1 MKNDKI
7 EQTAP
12 GVRRYEDYYSR
23 SVSVQGNDV
32 KCIADMFGTGV
43 FQEKDGILAL
53 EAEYALEN
61 SENAYLTP
69 DNNGRIYWS
78 HARAQTDGGTGL
90 SMMVFGPRYTWDNP
104 KDAPGMHFR
113 INISEG
119 GDFNAWLLVLFEDH
133 LSDTCYFAVDGEVLP
148 LSSQY
153 KNGQLFNY
161 STAHIYFWCLTGTIS
176 LEEGEHTFS
185 IYAGDSG
192 MQIDRIYLSRGD
204 EIPPLDD
211 KWKSSKRRGLLTMES
226 V

>member
-1 MKNDKI
+1 M
-7 EQTAP
+7 
-12 GVRRYEDYYSR
+12 
-23 SVSVQGNDV
+23 
-32 KCIADMFGTGV
+32 
-43 FQEKDGILAL
+43 
-53 EAEYALEN
+53 
-61 SENAYLTP
+61 
-69 DNNGRIYWS
+69 
-78 HARAQTDGGTGL
+78 
-90 SMMVFGPRYTWDNP
+90 
-104 KDAPGMHFR
+104 
-113 INISEG
+113 
-119 GDFNAWLLVLFEDH
+119 
-133 LSDTCYFAVDGEVLP
+133 SDTCYFAVDGEVLP